1 MTHSFPT
8 RRSSDLKY
16 MSRLYK
22 INCKYLTFRKYED
35 NFIINIFLKKFIKE
49 GNYFKAKNI
58 LINTLNFIKDKE
70 KKNSYLIYI
79 LAIYNVTPSD
89 RKRTCLNSSNQSTYT
104 MPSSY
109 RKNKTK

>member
-22 INCKYLTFRKYED
+22 INRKYLTFRKYDD
-35 NFIINIFLKKFIKE
+35 NFILNIFLKKSIKE

-58 LINTLNFIKDKE
+58 LINTLNFIQDKE
-70 KKNSYLIYI
+70 KKKFQFTSYCSSLQCISHST
-79 LAIYNVTPSD
+79 NC
-89 RKRTCLNSSNQSTYT
+89 KRRRMNFSHQC
-104 MPSSY
+104 PSS
-109 RKNKTK
+109 TPTSL